1 MPFHEGSCS
10 VRGGGLSAS
19 LFMTSPY
26 AVFVPVVVGG
36 QGMKKDAAMFCLV
49 GDNRLARGNRE
60 AQQQLREA
68 R

>member
-1 MPFHEGSCS
+1 MP
-10 VRGGGLSAS
+10 